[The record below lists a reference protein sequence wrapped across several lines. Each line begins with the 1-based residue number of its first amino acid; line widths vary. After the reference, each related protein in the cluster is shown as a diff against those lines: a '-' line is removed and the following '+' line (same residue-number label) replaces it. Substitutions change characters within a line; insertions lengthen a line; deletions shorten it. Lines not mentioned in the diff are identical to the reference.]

1 MEPVS
6 SILFSL
12 YRGTPQHEEWI
23 LACLQGAWGGIVGE
37 RLAEVCRPSAIKGSE
52 LVVEITDSSWRKAL
66 KGVMQE
72 ITEKLRSATHGEVK
86 SISLIQSHAPN
97 P

>member
-23 LACLQGAWGGIVGE
+23 LVCLQGAWKGIVGE
-37 RLAEVCRPSAIKGSE
+37 RLAEVCRPSAVKGSE
-52 LVVEITDSSWRKAL
+52 LIIEITNSSWVKTL
-66 KGVMQE
+66 KGVRRDMAD
-72 ITEKLRSATHGEVK
+72 KLRIATFGEVQ
-86 SISLIQSHAPN
+86 SISLIRSQKV
-97 P
+97 

>member
-23 LACLQGAWGGIVGE
+23 LACLQGAWRGIVGE
-37 RLAEVCRPSAIKGSE
+37 RLAEVCRPSAVKGSE
-52 LVVEITDSSWRKAL
+52 LIIEITNSSWVKTL
-66 KGVMQE
+66 KGVRRDMAD
-72 ITEKLRSATHGEVK
+72 KLRIATFGEVQ
-86 SISLIQSHAPN
+86 SISLIRSQKV
-97 P
+97 